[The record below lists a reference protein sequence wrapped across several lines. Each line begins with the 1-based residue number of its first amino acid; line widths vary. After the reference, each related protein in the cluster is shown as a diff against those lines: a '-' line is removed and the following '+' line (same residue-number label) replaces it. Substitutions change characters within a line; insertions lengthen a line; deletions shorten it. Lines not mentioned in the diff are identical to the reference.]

1 MNNRRKR
8 KVVFHIP
15 TIGVGR
21 AAPRVPQLGA
31 SGRNMQF
38 TRLVGIAGVI
48 ALLIGT
54 ASSTLRSTPTSITP
68 RRRADTTRTHDP
80 IARLQ
85 ARLDAG
91 ELTLPHDS
99 ASGYLAGVLR
109 ALNIPVASQGLVFS
123 RTSLQTDKIAP
134 WAPRA
139 IYFNDDVYIGFVQG
153 SHFLEVAAVD
163 PTSGAVFYTL
173 SQEPRARPTFSRETT
188 TCLMCHQS
196 RAATGGVPGFM
207 VLSTLADRYGY
218 PITGV
223 HEGTTSDWTPMAER
237 FGGWY
242 VTGTNG
248 TTGHSGNVYSPML
261 GHEVSD
267 KRAYKAQF
275 KFQRESARTDLAG
288 KFDTTPY
295 LSAHSDLVALLVLV
309 HQTGVHNLITAVHE
323 AAKEALLE
331 RSLSVDSTLP
341 MIATDSTVITNV
353 HLRGAV
359 ERLARSMLFAGEAK
373 LDAPITGTTSF
384 AADFPKQG
392 PHDAQGRSLRE
403 FDLTRRLFKYPLS
416 FLIYS
421 ESFNAIPAFARRAV
435 YRRMKVVL
443 DGKDDDLDFQQLRE
457 SDRTAILAI
466 LRATKPDFPQ

>member
-1 MNNRRKR
+1 MR
-8 KVVFHIP
+8 
-15 TIGVGR
+15 
-21 AAPRVPQLGA
+21 
-31 SGRNMQF
+31 F
-38 TRLVGIAGVI
+38 TRLVGLAGVI

-207 VLSTLADRYGY
+207 VLSTLADWSARLLSEAGDW
-218 PITGV
+218 PAKVTAFHPAMAV
-223 HEGTTSDWTPMAER
+223 HGR
-237 FGGWY
+237 FGQPCPDC
-242 VTGTNG
+242 GTP
-248 TTGHSGNVYSPML
+248 VQRI
-261 GHEVSD
+261 V
-267 KRAYKAQF
+267 RADNETNYC
-275 KFQRESARTDLAG
+275 ARC
-288 KFDTTPY
+288 
-295 LSAHSDLVALLVLV
+295 
-309 HQTGVHNLITAVHE
+309 QTGGKLLADR
-323 AAKEALLE
+323 ALSRLLKE
-331 RSLSVDSTLP
+331 SW
-341 MIATDSTVITNV
+341 
-353 HLRGAV
+353 
-359 ERLARSMLFAGEAK
+359 
-373 LDAPITGTTSF
+373 
-384 AADFPKQG
+384 PKNIDELG
-392 PHDAQGRSLRE
+392 
-403 FDLTRRLFKYPLS
+403 
-416 FLIYS
+416 
-421 ESFNAIPAFARRAV
+421 
-435 YRRMKVVL
+435 
-443 DGKDDDLDFQQLRE
+443 
-457 SDRTAILAI
+457 
-466 LRATKPDFPQ
+466 